1 MIVSVDRPHAVADPA
16 VVLLVD
22 QHKGSLL
29 PLNQRGLEH
38 TQKSR
43 RRLKADYPDAAILL
57 PCGAVLPIADFL
69 LGSPIGPGLPW
80 PFEWLTLGGERHL
93 TLVFGEAKTPP
104 LEETRRMI
112 LDCLNRET
120 HRDEWLLDDDS
131 WDRLMLRVQQADSS
145 GALFEAL
152 HLTSPEDGLDV
163 FS

>member
-1 MIVSVDRPHAVADPA
+1 MNVDRPHAIADSA

-22 QHKGSLL
+22 QHKRSLL

-57 PCGAVLPIADFL
+57 PSGAMLPIADFL
-69 LGSPIGPGLPW
+69 LGGSIGRGLPR
-80 PFEWLTLGGERHL
+80 PFEWLTLGGERRL
-93 TLVFGEAKTPP
+93 TLVLGKARTPS
-104 LEETRRMI
+104 LEETRRVI
-112 LDCLNRET
+112 VDCLNRET

-131 WDRLMLRVQQADSS
+131 WDQLMLRVQQADSCR
-145 GALFEAL
+145 ALFEAL